1 MMTDQIADMLTRI
14 RNALQVKR
22 GVVEMPTSKMK
33 VEIARVL
40 KEEGFIQDYE
50 VVEPSQA
57 ELEARRQNYPQPIL
71 RIYLKY
77 GPQGERVITQLKRI
91 SKPGRRVYAKVAEL
105 KPVVDGMGIRIL
117 STNRGVMSDRQARK
131 LNVGGEVLCEVY

>member
-14 RNALQVKR
+14 RNGLLVKR
-22 GVVEMPTSKMK
+22 GMVEMPSSKMK

-40 KEEGFIQDYE
+40 KEEGFILDYE
-50 VVEPSQA
+50 VVPPEQAQA
-57 ELEARRQNYPQPIL
+57 EGRRVSAQPVL

-77 GPQGERVITQLKRI
+77 GPRGERVITELKRI
-91 SKPGRRVYAKVAEL
+91 SKPGRRVYMKVEDL

-117 STNRGVMSDRQARK
+117 STNRGVLSDRQARK
-131 LNVGGEVLCEVY
+131 LRVGGEVLCEVY